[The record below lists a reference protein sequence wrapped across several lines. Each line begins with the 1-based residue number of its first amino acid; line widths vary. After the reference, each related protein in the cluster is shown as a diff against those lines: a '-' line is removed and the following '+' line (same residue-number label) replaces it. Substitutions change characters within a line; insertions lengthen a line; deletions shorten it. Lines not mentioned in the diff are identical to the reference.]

1 MTEIISVRFKKG
13 GKEYYFNPNGMQFQP
28 GQSVIIETARGVEFG
43 ECTQGNN
50 LVDEMTL
57 VSPLRPVL
65 RAATPEDEQTL
76 EQNKKKEARAFE
88 ICEKKIAEHG
98 LDMKLVEV
106 EYNFEGSKILFFFTS
121 DGRVDFRELVKD
133 LASVFHTRIELRQI
147 GVRDEA
153 KMLGGLGVC
162 GRPFCCSEFLEEFQ
176 PVSIKMAKT
185 QNLSLNPVKISG
197 ACGRLMCCLK
207 YEQDAYEDAL
217 KRCPKN
223 ESLVETPDGI
233 GTVCAVNLLREQ
245 AKVRLDQSPDNPQNY
260 ACEDIKVIRSGKG
273 KRPEGYE
280 LQEPAVKE
288 SHLREI
294 APPTPVRP
302 CNTERKGD
310 PFGEVPSTIAQAKG
324 VSEELEVSTEVSKVP
339 GKLERAEKPV
349 QGSGHHART
358 RKKSTKPAPSGQNK
372 QEQSQQQKKE
382 GQPNQQRRQRS
393 KRQQS
398 AHEESGKQEQS
409 QRTQPEQR
417 GQGNKGN
424 QEGSQRRSNSRRNYS
439 HHRSKSKGGGE
450 GSPKGEVPKS
460 ESMK

>member
-1 MTEIISVRFKKG
+1 MTEIISVRFKSG

-28 GQSVIIETARGVEFG
+28 GDNVIIETARGVEFG
-43 ECTQGNN
+43 ECTQGNSF
-50 LVDEMTL
+50 VDEMTL

-65 RAATPEDEQTL
+65 RAATPEDVQTL

-121 DGRVDFRELVKD
+121 DGRVDFRDLVKD
-133 LASVFHTRIELRQI
+133 LAGVFHTRIELRQI

-153 KMLGGLGVC
+153 KMLGGLGTC
-162 GRPFCCSEFLEEFQ
+162 GRPFCCSEFLEDFQ

-223 ESLVETPDGI
+223 ESLVETPDGV

-245 AKVRLDQSPDNPQNY
+245 VRVRLDQSPDSPQNY
-260 ACEDIKVIRSGKG
+260 PCEEIKVIRSGKG

-280 LQEPAVKE
+280 LEEPAPKE
-288 SHLREI
+288 PRLRQT
-294 APPTPVRP
+294 APMTPSRP
-302 CNTERKGD
+302 RNSERKGD
-310 PFGEVPSTIAQAKG
+310 PFGQVPATIAQPDRG
-324 VSEELEVSTEVSKVP
+324 EEPQETAETAVP
-339 GKLERAEKPV
+339 APEKREKPS
-349 QGSGHHART
+349 QSGGKSNRP
-358 RKKSTKPAPSGQNK
+358 RKKGNKPAQSGAQPAQKQDQPQQPKKESQSNQQKRQRPKKQQPAQSGEEKEQPQKAQSNK
-372 QEQSQQQKKE
+372 QP
-382 GQPNQQRRQRS
+382 G
-393 KRQQS
+393 
-398 AHEESGKQEQS
+398 
-409 QRTQPEQR
+409 
-417 GQGNKGN
+417 
-424 QEGSQRRSNSRRNYS
+424 QEGGQKRNNS
-439 HHRSKSKGGGE
+439 HHNRSHHKPRPKTGGE
-450 GSPKGEVPKS
+450 GQQAPKGS
-460 ESMK
+460 E